1 MDMERRI
8 NYDLTLV
15 SLRNI
20 LWSPQTNKW
29 LRQVALQLAADC
41 DPIQTYCWHT
51 GRDRFLH
58 LLNSILCSGLFKT
71 LLFC

>member
-51 GRDRFLH
+51 GRGF
-58 LLNSILCSGLFKT
+58 
-71 LLFC
+71 